1 MKVSIYKTDGKK
13 SKKSALLND
22 DIFAIEANK
31 VAVYEDVR
39 RIMAAKRQG
48 KASTKGRSEVIGSTK
63 KLYRQKGTGNARR
76 GSLKSP
82 LLRKGGTVFGPKPR
96 KYTIKLNKKVVQ
108 LARKSALS
116 MKMASENILIITD
129 FIYETPSTKALM
141 ALLSA
146 FELSGKKVT
155 ILTAQQNIN
164 VFKSARNIP
173 RVQVVVASS
182 LNTYEILNSDI
193 ILIQESAVGI
203 LENSI
208 QTQINEE
215 VAVLSL
221 IHI

>member
-48 KASTKGRSEVIGSTK
+48 TASTKGLSEVIGSTK

-129 FIYETPSTKALM
+129 FIYETPSTKAM
-141 ALLSA
+141 MDLLSA

-215 VAVLSL
+215 VAV
-221 IHI
+221 

>member
-1 MKVSIYKTDGKK
+1 MKVSIYNTDGKK
-13 SKKSALLND
+13 TKKSALLND
-22 DIFAIEANK
+22 DVFAIKANE
-31 VAVYEDVR
+31 VVVYEDVR

-48 KASTKGRSEVIGSTK
+48 TASTKGRSEVTGSTK

-116 MKMASENILIITD
+116 MKMASESILVTTD
-129 FIYETPSTKALM
+129 FTYETPSTKTIV

-155 ILTAQQNIN
+155 ILIAQQNIN

-215 VAVLSL
+215 VAV
-221 IHI
+221 

>member
-1 MKVSIYKTDGKK
+1 MKVSIYNTDGKT
-13 SKKSALLND
+13 KKSALLND
-22 DIFAIEANK
+22 DIFAIKANE
-31 VAVYEDVR
+31 VVVYEDVR

-48 KASTKGRSEVIGSTK
+48 TASTKGRSEVTGSTK

-82 LLRKGGTVFGPKPR
+82 FLRKGVQCSVQNLE

-116 MKMASENILIITD
+116 MKMASESILVTTD
-129 FIYETPSTKALM
+129 FTYETPSTKTIM

-173 RVQVVVASS
+173 RVQVMVASS

-193 ILIQESAVGI
+193 ILVQESAVSI

-215 VAVLSL
+215 VAV
-221 IHI
+221 

>member
-48 KASTKGRSEVIGSTK
+48 TASTKSRSEVKGSTK

-129 FIYETPSTKALM
+129 FIYETPSTKAMM

-215 VAVLSL
+215 VAV
-221 IHI
+221 

>member
-215 VAVLSL
+215 VAV
-221 IHI
+221 

>member
-1 MKVSIYKTDGKK
+1 
-13 SKKSALLND
+13 
-22 DIFAIEANK
+22 
-31 VAVYEDVR
+31 
-39 RIMAAKRQG
+39 MAAKRQG
-48 KASTKGRSEVIGSTK
+48 TASTKGRSEVTGSTK

-96 KYTIKLNKKVVQ
+96 KYTVKLNKKVVQ

-116 MKMASENILIITD
+116 MKMASESILVTTD
-129 FIYETPSTKALM
+129 FTYETPSTKTIM

-173 RVQVVVASS
+173 RVQVMVASS

-208 QTQINEE
+208 QPQINEE
-215 VAVLSL
+215 VAV
-221 IHI
+221 

>member
-22 DIFAIEANK
+22 DIFAIKANE

-48 KASTKGRSEVIGSTK
+48 TASTKGRSEVTGSTK

-82 LLRKGGTVFGPKPR
+82 RLRKGGTVFGPTPR
-96 KYTIKLNKKVVQ
+96 QYTIKLNKKLVQ

-129 FIYETPSTKALM
+129 FIY
-141 ALLSA
+141 
-146 FELSGKKVT
+146 
-155 ILTAQQNIN
+155 
-164 VFKSARNIP
+164 
-173 RVQVVVASS
+173 
-182 LNTYEILNSDI
+182 
-193 ILIQESAVGI
+193 
-203 LENSI
+203 
-208 QTQINEE
+208 
-215 VAVLSL
+215 
-221 IHI
+221 

>member
-1 MKVSIYKTDGKK
+1 
-13 SKKSALLND
+13 
-22 DIFAIEANK
+22 
-31 VAVYEDVR
+31 
-39 RIMAAKRQG
+39 MAAKRQG
-48 KASTKGRSEVIGSTK
+48 TASTKGRSEVIGSTK

-129 FIYETPSTKALM
+129 FIYETPSTKAM
-141 ALLSA
+141 MDLLSA

-215 VAVLSL
+215 VAV
-221 IHI
+221 

>member
-22 DIFAIEANK
+22 DIFAIESNK

-39 RIMAAKRQG
+39 RIMEAKRQG
-48 KASTKGRSEVIGSTK
+48 TASTKGRSEVIGSTK

-129 FIYETPSTKALM
+129 FIYETPSTKAMM

-215 VAVLSL
+215 VAV
-221 IHI
+221 